1 MIGVAGATGSVGRLV
16 VAELVRL
23 GAGPL
28 RLGGRR
34 SEELRRIAAPLADAE
49 QVSLELNDP
58 ESTARFCC
66 GVDVVVN
73 CAGPSY
79 VILDRLALAAREAHA
94 SYVDVSGD
102 EPVYERLQR
111 EAPTAFTAVLSAG
124 LLPGLS
130 GLVPR
135 WMAQGLDGVESLTT
149 YIGGLER
156 SSPSSATDMILSME
170 SDHGSSYGLPLAGW
184 RAGRVVPR
192 LLRPIKEMEIP
203 FVPDLVSAYP
213 FFSGESERL
222 ASSLRLE
229 KHDFWN
235 VFVGE
240 RLITA
245 FSSLR
250 GRDLSGAALDRAVAD
265 MTEAARLDLLGR
277 EPYYAL
283 IFCMEGTKEGGSLSR
298 TTAIRT
304 SDAYRLIASVAA
316 LSACAVNEGRIG
328 PGIGFA
334 AEVLEPDWAIE
345 RIRRSP
351 AREHREVFFPDIAK
365 DPNAAS
371 AI

>member
-124 LLPGLS
+124 MLPGLS

-250 GRDLSGAALDRAVAD
+250 GRDLSGAA
-265 MTEAARLDLLGR
+265 
-277 EPYYAL
+277 
-283 IFCMEGTKEGGSLSR
+283 
-298 TTAIRT
+298 
-304 SDAYRLIASVAA
+304 
-316 LSACAVNEGRIG
+316 
-328 PGIGFA
+328 
-334 AEVLEPDWAIE
+334 
-345 RIRRSP
+345 SP
-351 AREHREVFFPDIAK
+351 T
-365 DPNAAS
+365 
-371 AI
+371 